1 MISPNGIVQDP
12 ETKRVTGF
20 NYTLLG
26 ANDQPLFEVH
36 RNGDLR
42 QSDTG
47 ICAPCSRE
55 PLARITMYFTRGR
68 RQYDVYDNRGAQ
80 GGVSKPF
87 ASAEVRSSEEHYVF
101 KNAAGEVIAG
111 AENMHQYY
119 TCVCRL
125 PRWMQRKLSSL
136 PKPYM
141 LYYADPSAVPALQ
154 LPIKSRKDTTLNF
167 HEVRAS
173 KVHGTPVQ
181 HSLPAGDEQRA
192 FVLIAQFLI
201 EGTS

>member
-1 MISPNGIVQDP
+1 M
-12 ETKRVTGF
+12 
-20 NYTLLG
+20 
-26 ANDQPLFEVH
+26 
-36 RNGDLR
+36 
-42 QSDTG
+42 
-47 ICAPCSRE
+47 
-55 PLARITMYFTRGR
+55 
-68 RQYDVYDNRGAQ
+68 
-80 GGVSKPF
+80 
-87 ASAEVRSSEEHYVF
+87 F